1 MRLDGIKAIP
11 FSFVLVESNFLFK
24 IRNSTGA
31 VLLLNGENFELIPDG
46 IVECHCAR
54 INDFTFS
61 PDNSKI
67 AFASDDS
74 LVQIH
79 EFPELICERSYSN
92 KSDSSTIKVSFSHD
106 GRYLAV
112 GSEGNIINIYNAK
125 FGGEAHR
132 IINETPTT
140 VLQWHPKR

>member
-1 MRLDGIKAIP
+1 MLVDSKFLIK
-11 FSFVLVESNFLFK
+11 V
-24 IRNSTGA
+24 RNSTGA
-31 VLLLNGENFELIPDG
+31 VILLNGENFEPIPEG

-54 INDFTFS
+54 INDFAFS

-67 AFASDDS
+67 ALASDDS

-92 KSDSSTIKVSFSHD
+92 KSDSSTIKVSFSHN

-112 GSEGNIINIYNAK
+112 GSEGNIINIYNTK
-125 FGGEAHR
+125 YGG
-132 IINETPTT
+132 
-140 VLQWHPKR
+140 